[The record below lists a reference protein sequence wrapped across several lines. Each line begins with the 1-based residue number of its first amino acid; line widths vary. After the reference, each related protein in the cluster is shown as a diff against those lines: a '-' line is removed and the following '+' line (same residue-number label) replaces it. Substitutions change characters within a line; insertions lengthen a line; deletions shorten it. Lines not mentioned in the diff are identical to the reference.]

1 MIVVAL
7 AGSRWVEVAH
17 EMGVRVGREIFA
29 DRALNPDGTLVSRSK
44 PGSVLHDV
52 DEVAER
58 SVRMVTEGLATAITG
73 EVIEVE
79 AESLCI
85 HGDTPGA
92 VQMAAAVKRGLEDA
106 GVSITPLAQ
115 LV

>member
-1 MIVVAL
+1 
-7 AGSRWVEVAH
+7 
-17 EMGVRVGREIFA
+17 
-29 DRALNPDGTLVSRSK
+29 
-44 PGSVLHDV
+44 
-52 DEVAER
+52 
-58 SVRMVTEGLATAITG
+58 MVTEGVATAITG

-79 AESLCI
+79 ADSLCI

-92 VQMAAAVKRGLEDA
+92 VQMAAAVRRGLEDA